1 MFIMLIYYSIVKQ
14 KRSSTIV
21 RELTRWLE
29 YFSGKSQMNVTR
41 SPVLTDKCSKFS
53 SATIDDKEMNRIKQ
67 RLPIEIIR
75 GMIELINFVVF
86 SFPNLM
92 NKKEKLCQTMSRE
105 KVVLV
110 PAASIVHYS
119 NDFFSSFSPFLFS
132 LSLTFS
138 IFFSRSLLSIE

>member
-1 MFIMLIYYSIVKQ
+1 MKRESHVIMFIMLIYYSIVKQ

-92 NKKEKLCQTMSRE
+92 NKKRKAMSNNVKRE
-105 KVVLV
+105 SCTS
-110 PAASIVHYS
+110 AS
-119 NDFFSSFSPFLFS
+119 
-132 LSLTFS
+132 S
-138 IFFSRSLLSIE
+138 INRSLFK